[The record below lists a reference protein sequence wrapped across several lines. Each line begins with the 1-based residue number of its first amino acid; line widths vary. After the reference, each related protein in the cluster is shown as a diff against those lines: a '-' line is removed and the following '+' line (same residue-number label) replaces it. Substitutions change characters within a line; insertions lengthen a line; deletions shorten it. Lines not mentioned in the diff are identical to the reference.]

1 MRTFFYRHGPRP
13 NPLEDSAMENVGSC
27 SSLGIDTFEK
37 TKAQVSA
44 NPEAGKG
51 RFETVTEWRD
61 GAQAVTRARSFTLET
76 DEPTALGGKDQHI
89 DPMELLLA
97 ALGTCLTIGWVT
109 QARLRGLDYRDLR
122 IKVSAPFDLRGYL
135 NLDPKVRP
143 GFSEIQY
150 TVEVDAEADAAT
162 LEEIRLAAEKSSPM
176 FDNILNPTAI
186 SGRVSKSRG
195 SLDA

>member
-1 MRTFFYRHGPRP
+1 
-13 NPLEDSAMENVGSC
+13 MENVGSC
-27 SSLGIDTFEK
+27 STLGIDTFEK

-76 DEPTALGGKDQHI
+76 DEPAALGGKDQHI

-109 QARLRGLDYRDLR
+109 QARLRGLDYRHLR

-143 GFSEIQY
+143 GFSDIQY
-150 TVEVDAEADAAT
+150 TVEVDTDADATT
-162 LEEIRLAAEKSSPM
+162 LEEIRRATERNSPM

-186 SGRVSKSRG
+186 SGRVARTHE